1 MIDLDRVNVI
11 TVMTRLNDP
20 VTNYSKDPRVN
31 SLFDDPHA
39 AIYVSK
45 IINLKQSSDSIKVLF
60 DAYRD
65 SSSDI
70 RVMYRLLRS
79 DSTFQQ
85 QFFELFPGYDNLDNN
100 GFVIDPKNNSGRS
113 DKFVIPSTNSSDF
126 GSYEFNAEN
135 LPPFNGFQIKI
146 LMSGSNQALYPRIKD
161 LRVIASKS

>member
-1 MIDLDRVNVI
+1 M
-11 TVMTRLNDP
+11 
-20 VTNYSKDPRVN
+20 
-31 SLFDDPHA
+31 
-39 AIYVSK
+39 
-45 IINLKQSSDSIKVLF
+45 KVLF

-100 GFVIDPKNNSGRS
+100 GFVIDPKNNSGKS